1 MDSTTVNLSHDR
13 MIKTMKYHFNL
24 KNALDAFDL
33 NQLLQQIVFQK
44 VDISVII
51 AYFMC
56 QNFTLQL
63 K

>member
-1 MDSTTVNLSHDR
+1 MLP
-13 MIKTMKYHFNL
+13 I
-24 KNALDAFDL
+24 LD
-33 NQLLQQIVFQK
+33 VFQK